1 MLNYGTQ
8 PDTLG
13 PLTAAQRAL
22 WAAQQLRPEIPYNF
36 AGYLAIDH
44 DVDADKL
51 MAACESAAARFGTPC
66 ARLSLEDGEP
76 VFIVD
81 RTFPLSLCCVDL
93 RGEADPAGA
102 AHSWMED
109 DYCRPVDLFTDRLIN
124 FALLRIAEDL
134 SYFYLRTHHVLVDGY
149 GANNII
155 RHVAAVYS
163 GDRPHTGEVD
173 FSAFAL
179 LPEADRK
186 YQQSSRS
193 TADAEYWKTVVR
205 GPLDITD
212 LAGMQRPVAPRHPMV
227 RELVCT
233 HRLLETGQDRFDV
246 ARVVAAMAAF
256 VAKTTGRDHVSL
268 SLPVSARTTAAL
280 KNSAGMVSNMVPL
293 VIGVDDGDTVG
304 ELTDRVATAVIGALR
319 HQQFRGWPA
328 LVADATRHD
337 TNVEFGQVVN
347 VFNFAEPMRF
357 GPSQPMCNVLTTLPI
372 QDVAIN
378 IYPPLGGGTPRI
390 QFAWN
395 PDRYGADEIDRH
407 VTRLESLFDRLL
419 MADAAVVLGDV
430 PLLDRAERDLVLSRW
445 SGAGVDARVGVAP
458 ELLAAAVAAD
468 PDAVA
473 VVDGDRELSYREL
486 DESSTRLARVLID
499 RGVGPERAVGVAI
512 DRSAEL
518 VVAWWAVAK
527 AGGVYVPVDQAQPVE
542 RVATVLDAVAAVCV
556 LTCGSAD
563 VAGAGARPVLRV
575 DGLDLSGRSAD
586 RLTDADRLPPLKVD
600 DAAYVIFT
608 SGSTGTPK
616 GVAVTHAGLLGV
628 AAAQRAVFGL
638 GADARVLMVASPVF
652 DASVFEMLW
661 AVGARAT
668 QVVAPR
674 DVYAGDA
681 LTALLRAHRVT
692 AAVLT
697 PTVLSSLDPAR
708 LDGLD
713 TLITAGEACPAEL
726 AAAWATDRRM
736 VNAYGPTE
744 ATIWATCSTPLAVG
758 QPVRIGAAIPG
769 VRTLVL
775 DAQLNPAPIGVVG
788 ELYLSGPALARGYVG
803 QPALS
808 AERFVANP
816 FGGPGS
822 RMYRTGDRVC
832 WDPDGQLR
840 YLGRT
845 DAQVKIR
852 GYRIEPGEVQTA
864 LAAVAGVRQAVVIAR
879 EGDGGDTR
887 LVGYITGTADP
898 VAIRGKLAEGLPAYL
913 VPAAVVVIDALP
925 LTANGK
931 LDTRALPAPK
941 YTAGAYRAPA
951 DAVEEILAGI
961 YAQVLGVERVGADD
975 SFFDLGGD
983 SIMSLQ
989 VVARARTAG
998 VMCRPRDVF
1007 VEQTVARL
1015 ARVATVTVG
1024 DDDALD
1030 DGTGPVTAT
1039 PIMRWLRDLDGPV
1052 DQFNQTMLVQAP
1064 AGAGEADAVAVLQA
1078 LLDRHAMLRLRVD
1091 DDGADGWSPSVPDS
1105 GSVDAAGCVRAVDVL
1120 SDAALIDAR
1129 SRINPGAG
1137 AMISALWVSST
1148 GQLVLMIHHL
1158 AVDGVSW
1165 RILLEDLNIAWAQH
1179 RSGQPVVLPPG
1190 GTSFARWSALL
1201 NEHARHPEV
1210 VAQADAWR
1218 RVSATP
1224 PVLPAAHVT
1233 DTHADA
1239 GHLSAQLDVETTRML
1254 LGEVPAAFRAGAHDI
1269 LLIAFGMAVT
1279 QLSGNGGAPIGID
1292 VEGHGRHE
1300 LSATVD
1306 LSRTVGWFTATY
1318 PVALHLGGLDW
1329 AQVAAGDAAL
1339 GAALKGAKEQLRAL
1353 PDGLTYGLLRYL
1365 NPDAGL
1371 GDCDPT
1377 VVFNYLGRL
1386 AGTAELSDDVWRPS
1400 LESLSATA
1408 VASAVP
1414 MPLSHT
1420 VALDAGVL
1428 DGEDGPRLHANWTWA
1443 TSVLDHADATRLNEL
1458 WFEALRGICAHVRRG
1473 GGGLTPSDVAP
1484 ARLTQQQI
1492 DAFERHGRIADVLPL
1507 TPLQQGLYFHAAAA
1521 QAGGVVLYA
1530 LQLDIGIA
1538 GPLDPQR
1545 LRQAVHTTVRRHPNL
1560 AARFCTEID
1569 PPVQIIPGNP
1579 TVPWHYVDLSTD
1591 QPELD
1596 DRVQRLAAAERAA
1609 VCELADPPAFR
1620 AALVRTAHDRH
1631 RFVLTAHH
1639 VVLDGSSLPILLQ
1652 EIFAAYHEQ
1661 RLPAPVPYR
1670 KFVAWQAGRDL
1681 DSAHA
1686 AWREVL
1692 SGFDT
1697 PTLVGPPHRQ
1707 RLGRQGLRSR
1717 RLSEQ
1722 TTQALHQLARTHR
1735 TTMNTVLRAGWAQL
1749 LMSLTGQRDVVFGA
1763 AVSGRTANVAGIES
1777 MVGLL
1782 INTVPVRANVT
1793 PQTTVADLLGKLH
1806 NDFQQTLDHEHVAL
1820 TEIHRITGHD
1830 QLFDTLFVFENY
1842 PLDAAASMEL
1852 GELAVTDFSSHEST
1866 HYPLTL
1872 QATPGRE
1879 LALGIEYDSD
1889 LFDAGTVA
1897 ALVDRIERVLLA
1909 MIDDPSRRLSSV
1921 DMLALDEH
1929 ERLDEFG
1936 NRAVLARAADGGS
1949 IPELFAAQVIR
1960 TPDAVALSCGPN
1972 SWTYRELNLASNR
1985 LAHLL
1990 IGHGAAPGRSVALM
2004 FGRSAE
2010 AIVAILAVLKSR
2022 AAYLPID
2029 PAVPDE
2035 RIEFVLGDAAPV
2047 AAVTTAELTS
2057 RFDGHAL
2064 TVIDVA
2070 DPRITARPDAGLPL
2084 PSGADIAH
2092 IVYTSGTTGVPKG
2105 VATTHHNVTQLLESL
2120 HLGLPSGPGQV
2131 WSQWYSYA
2139 FDASVEEI
2147 WGALLHGSR
2156 LLVVPETVAAVPE
2169 HFQDLLVRERVTVL
2183 HQTPSALAALSPQGL
2198 ESAALVV
2205 AAEPCAV
2212 EMVDCWAPGRIM
2224 TNAYGPTE
2232 TTLCVT
2238 VSVPLAPGA
2247 GMVPIGVPVPG
2258 AALFVLDAWLRP
2270 VPVGVVG
2277 ELYVAGRGVGV
2288 GYVHR
2293 AGLTA
2298 SRFVACP
2305 FGQPGQ
2311 RMYRTG
2317 DLVSWGADGQLR
2329 YLGRADEQV
2338 KIRGYRIELGE
2349 IRTALAGLD
2358 AVDQAVVIVRED
2370 RPGDKRLVGYVTE
2383 SGSGALDP
2391 AAARTEL
2398 GERLPAYMVPAA
2410 IVVVEALP
2418 LTVNGKL
2425 DTRALPMPEYRDTAY
2440 RAPSNAVEEILAG
2453 VYAQVLGLDRVGV
2466 DDSFFDLGGDSLSAM
2481 RLIATL
2487 NKTLHT
2493 DLTVRTLFNTPT
2505 VAQLAPQLRETTG
2518 QDEPLVAGERP
2529 ALVPLSYAQSRL
2541 WFLGQLHGPSPV
2553 YNMTVGLRLR
2563 GRLDAGALGAAL
2575 RDVVDRHESLRT
2587 IFPHIEGVPYQEV
2600 VGPERAELGWEV
2612 VDATGWSQ
2620 ARLAGAIDAVARHAF
2635 DLATETP
2642 LHAKLFQLA
2651 DEEHVLAAAV
2661 HHIAADGSSITPL
2674 VRDLGLAYAARC
2686 GGQAPDWTPLTVQYA
2701 DYTLWQRVRFGDFD
2715 DTDGPIADQLA
2726 YWEKALAGMPERLE
2740 LPTDRPYPP
2749 VADYRGANAAVEWSA
2764 DVQQRVRAL
2773 AREHD
2778 ATNFMVMQAAL
2789 AVLLGKLC
2797 ATDDVAVGFPVAGR
2811 PDPALDDLVGFFVN
2825 RLVLR
2830 VELAGDPTVAE
2841 VLAQVR
2847 SRSLAAYE
2855 HQDVPFDVLVDRLN
2869 PARSMAQAP
2878 LVQVSLAWQNLPG
2891 QHDDPAAGLALGD
2904 LHITPMPLDT
2914 HTARMDLTLSLAE
2927 RWNQAGE
2934 PAGISGAVEFR
2945 TDVFDAKTVEALIA
2959 RLERVVAA
2967 MTADPTRRL
2976 SSIDVLDETEY
2987 ARLDAMG
2994 NRAVLSQPVVGV
3006 SIPELFAA
3014 QVIRTPDAVAISCA
3028 GHSMTYGELEQAANR
3043 LAHHLAG
3050 QGAGP
3055 GQSVALLLPRSTDAI
3070 VAILAVLKTGA
3081 AYLPIDPAVPDARIG
3096 FLLGDTGPIAALTT
3110 AEFAGRLDGYD
3121 LLVIDVDV
3129 PVDAQPGFAPA
3140 APRADDIAH
3149 IIYTSG
3155 TTGVPKGV
3163 AVTHHNV
3170 TQLMQ
3175 GLDAGMTAP
3184 GPAKVST
3191 QWHSYAFDASVR
3203 EIWGALLHG
3212 GRLVV
3217 VPEAL
3222 AGSPDEL
3229 RALLVDERVDVVSQ
3243 TPSALAAL
3251 SLDGLDAAA
3260 LIVGGEACPTE
3271 LVDRWAPG
3279 RVMTNAYGPTETT
3292 VDVTISGPLEAGAP
3306 AVPIGAPVAGAALFV
3321 LDKWLRPV
3329 PPGVVGELYV
3339 AGRGVGVGYLRRAA
3353 LTASRFVACPF
3364 APVPGARMY
3373 RTGDLVRW
3381 GADGQLHYVGR
3392 ADEQV
3397 KIRGYRIELSEI
3409 RTALAGLDGV
3419 ETAAVIV
3426 REDLPAALH
3435 VVGYITGTADPA
3447 VARAELAARL
3457 PAYLVPAAIV
3467 AIDALPLTVTGKL
3480 DTRALP
3486 APEYRDAAY
3495 RAPGNAIE
3503 EILADTYA
3511 EVLGLDRVGVD
3522 DSFFD
3527 LGGDSLTAMRLIAA
3541 INKTLNTRLGVR
3553 ALFDTPAIAQLAPRI
3568 RTDGGGLEPLVAGE
3582 RPAVIPLSYGQS
3594 RLWFLDQLQGASP
3607 VYNMAV
3613 ALRLSGRLDA
3623 DALAAALTDVM
3634 ARHEALR
3641 TVFPHTEGVPYQNVV
3656 ATERADFGWEV
3667 IDASAWPPARLE
3679 DAVAAAAYHPFALA
3693 AQIPL
3698 FAKLFRLAEDEHV
3711 LVATVHH
3718 IAADGWSVAPLVRDL
3733 GAAYASRRVGQAP
3746 GWAALPV
3753 QYADYTLWQRAQFG
3767 DLEDS
3772 DSPIGVELAYWQEAL
3787 AGMPERLPLPTDRPY
3802 PPVADYRG
3810 ASVAVEWPPELQQR
3824 VRAVARAHNATSFM
3838 VIQAALAALL
3848 SKLTATN
3855 DISVGFAIAGRS
3867 DAALDQL
3874 VGFFVNTLILRV
3886 DVSGDATVT
3895 DLLAQVRAR
3904 SLEALEHQDV
3914 PFELLVERLNPIRSL
3929 SHHPLIQVSMTWQNL
3944 REHGNDP
3951 AAGLDL
3957 GDLQVTQLPLE
3968 TRTARMDLTF
3978 SLGERFTED
3987 GEPGGIGGAVEFR
4000 TDVFDAETVAVLVDR
4015 LERVLA
4021 AMTTDPALRLSSVD
4035 VLDAAER
4042 AQLDVLGNRAALDAP
4057 TAGVSVPELFAR
4069 QVARTPD
4076 AVALSCGDVSMTYRE
4091 LDEAANR
4098 LAHLLIDHGAR
4109 RGECVAVLFER
4120 SAQAIVAILGV
4131 LKSGAAYLP
4140 MDPAVPDARI
4150 EFMIGDARPVVA
4162 VTTTGLV
4169 DRFAGLGVRALDMND
4184 PAMTSQPCTAL
4195 PAPSGEDI
4203 AHIIYTSGTTG
4214 VPKGVATTHA
4224 NVTQLL
4230 GSLHVGLPSGP
4241 GQAWSQWY
4249 SYAFD
4254 ASVEEI
4260 LGALLHGSRLVI
4272 VPESVAALPEDLQAL
4287 LIDERVTVLHQT
4299 PSAVSALSP
4308 RVLGSTAL
4316 VVAAEA
4322 CSAELVDR
4330 WALGRVM
4337 TNAYGP
4343 TETTMC
4349 VAVSP
4354 PLSAGM
4360 GTPPIGAPVPG
4371 AAFFVLDPWLQ
4382 PVPVGTVGELYV
4394 AGRGLGAGYLRRP
4407 GLTASRFVACPF
4419 GRPGQRMYRTGDLVR
4434 WRPDGQLQ
4442 YLGRIDE
4449 QVKIRGYRIELG
4461 EIQAALSGL
4470 DEVNQSVVIVREDRP
4485 GDKRLVGYATES
4497 SPGALDV
4504 TTARAR
4510 LREGLPPYM
4519 VPAALV
4525 VIEALPLT
4533 VNGKL
4538 NTRAL
4543 PAPAYRDA
4551 DYRAPGN
4558 ELEHLLADTYAEVL
4572 GLDRVGID
4580 DSFFDLG
4587 GDSLSAMRLVAT
4599 LNKALH
4605 THLNVRTLFN
4615 APTVAALSQQVD
4627 KHTDDPRFVAV
4638 HGAQAAEVHARDL
4651 TLDKFIDAAT
4661 LAGAS
4666 SLPGPGTEIRTVLLT
4681 GATGFLGRYLV
4692 LQWLE
4697 RLELAEGKLI
4707 CLVRAGSDEEARRR
4721 LEKTFDSGDPRLLRY
4736 FHELAGDHLE
4746 VIAGDKGEVNLG
4758 LDELTWRRLAESV
4771 DLIVDPAAVVNGAL
4785 PYSEL
4790 FGPNVAGTAE
4800 LIRLALT
4807 TKLKPF
4813 TYVST
4818 ANVGDQIALPAFTEG
4833 ADIRIISP
4841 SRRNDGSR
4849 ANGYGNSKWAGEV
4862 LLREANDL
4870 CGLPVAVFRSGMILA
4885 GTTYAGQLNLSDLV
4899 TRMVLSVVATGVAPR
4914 SFYQL
4919 DAQGNRQRAHYDGL
4933 PVEFVAEAIATLGAR
4948 LGRES
4953 QSGFETYHVMNQHD
4967 DGIGLDEYVDWL
4979 IEAGYRIERTDDFGD
4994 WLNRF
4999 EAGLRALP
5007 DRVREHSILAV
5018 LMSTNA
5024 LHLQPADPAWNSVV
5038 STDRFRAAV
5047 RDAKVGPDQNNPDI
5061 PHVTPGVIVQYAI
5074 GLELLGLL

>member
-51 MAACESAAARFGTPC
+51 MVACESAAARFGTPC

-81 RTFPLSLCCVDL
+81 RTFPLTLCCVDL
-93 RGEADPAGA
+93 RAAADPAGA

-109 DYCRPVDLFTDRLIN
+109 DYCRPVDLLADRLIN
-124 FALLRIAEDL
+124 FALLRIADDL

-179 LPEADRK
+179 LPEADGK

-193 TADAEYWKTVVR
+193 AADAEYWKTVVR

-212 LAGMQRPVAPRHPMV
+212 LAGTQRPVAPRHPMV

-233 HRLLETGQDRFDV
+233 HGLLGNGQDQFDV
-246 ARVVAAMAAF
+246 ARVVAATAAF
-256 VAKTTGRDHVSL
+256 VAKTTGRQTISL

-280 KNSAGMVSNMVPL
+280 KKSAGMVSNMVPL

-304 ELTDRVATAVIGALR
+304 DLTDRVGTAVIGALR
-319 HQQFRGWPA
+319 HQQFRGWPD
-328 LVADATRHD
+328 LVADATGHD
-337 TNVEFGQVVN
+337 TNLEFGQVVN
-347 VFNFAEPMRF
+347 AFNFAEPMRF
-357 GPSQPMCNVLTTLPI
+357 GPSLPMCNVLTTLPI
-372 QDVAIN
+372 QDMAIN

-395 PDRYGADEIDRH
+395 PDRYTADEVDRH
-407 VTRLESLFDRLL
+407 ITRLESLFDRLL
-419 MADAAVVLGDV
+419 MADASVVLGEV
-430 PLLDRAERDLVLSRW
+430 PLLDRGERDLLLSRW
-445 SGAGVDARVGVAP
+445 SGAGVDAPVGLAA
-458 ELLAAAVAAD
+458 ELLAAAVTAD

-486 DESSTRLARVLID
+486 DESSTRLARALID
-499 RGVGPERAVGVAI
+499 VGVGPERAVGVAI

-542 RVATVLDAVAAVCV
+542 RVAAVLDAVAAVCV
-556 LTCGSAD
+556 LACGSGD

-575 DGLDLSGRSAD
+575 DDPELAGRSAD
-586 RLTDADRLPPLKVD
+586 RITDADRVAPLDVD

-616 GVAVTHAGLLGV
+616 GVTVTHAGLLGV
-628 AAAQRAVFGL
+628 ASAQRAVFGL

-661 AVGARAT
+661 AVGSRAT
-668 QVVAPR
+668 QVVASR

-681 LTALLRAHRVT
+681 LAAFLRAHRVS

-708 LDGLD
+708 LDGLG
-713 TLITAGEACPAEL
+713 TVITAGEACPAEL
-726 AAAWATDRRM
+726 AAAWATGRRM

-744 ATIWATCSTPLAVG
+744 ATIWATCSAPLAAG

-775 DAQLNPAPIGVVG
+775 DAQLNPAPIGVIG

-803 QPALS
+803 QAALS

-816 FGGPGS
+816 FGGAGS

-852 GYRIEPGEVQTA
+852 GYRIEPGEVQSA
-864 LAAVAGVRQAVVIAR
+864 MAAVDGVGQAVVIAR
-879 EGDGGDTR
+879 EGHGGDTR
-887 LVGYITGTADP
+887 LIGYITGTADP
-898 VAIRGKLAEGLPAYL
+898 VAIRGQLAERLPAYM

-931 LDTRALPAPK
+931 LDTRALPAPE

-961 YAQVLGVERVGADD
+961 YAEVLGVQRVGADD

-989 VVARARTAG
+989 VVARARAAG

-1015 ARVATVTVG
+1015 ARVATVTAG

-1039 PIMRWLRDLDGPV
+1039 PIMRWLHDIDGPV

-1064 AGAGEADAVAVLQA
+1064 AGAGEADAVAVLRA
-1078 LLDRHAMLRLRVD
+1078 LLDRHAMLRLCVD
-1091 DDGADGWSPSVPDS
+1091 DDGAGGWSLSVLDA
-1105 GSVDAAGCVRAVDVL
+1105 GSVDAAGRVRAVDVL
-1120 SDAALIDAR
+1120 SDEALIDAR
-1129 SRINPGAG
+1129 SRLNPGAG
-1137 AMISALWVSST
+1137 AMLSALWVSTT

-1224 PVLPAAHVT
+1224 PALPAAHVT
-1233 DTHADA
+1233 DTRANA

-1254 LGEVPAAFRAGAHDI
+1254 LGEVPAAFRVGAHDI

-1279 QLSGNGGAPIGID
+1279 QLAGNGGTPIGID
-1292 VEGHGRHE
+1292 VEGHGRQE

-1329 AQVAAGDAAL
+1329 AQVAAGDTAL
-1339 GAALKGAKEQLRAL
+1339 GAVLKGAKEQLRAL

-1371 GDCDPT
+1371 DDCGPT

-1400 LESLSATA
+1400 FDSLSATA

-1414 MPLSHT
+1414 VPLSHT
-1420 VALDAGVL
+1420 VTLDVGVL
-1428 DGEDGPRLHANWTWA
+1428 DDEGGPRLHANWTWA
-1443 TSVLDHADATRLNEL
+1443 TSVLDHADATRLSEL

-1492 DAFERHGRIADVLPL
+1492 DVFERHGRVADVLPL

-1521 QAGGVVLYA
+1521 QAGGVDLYA

-1545 LRQAVHTTVRRHPNL
+1545 LREAVHTAVRRHPNL
-1560 AARFCTEID
+1560 AARFCADID
-1569 PPVQIIPGNP
+1569 PPVQIIPGDP
-1579 TVPWHYVDLSTD
+1579 TIPWHYVDLGTD
-1591 QPELD
+1591 RADLD
-1596 DRVQRLAAAERAA
+1596 DRVQRLSAAERAA

-1620 AALVRTAHDRH
+1620 ATLIRAAHDRY

-1652 EIFAAYHEQ
+1652 EIFAAYHAQ
-1661 RLPAPVPYR
+1661 YLPAPVPYR
-1670 KFVAWQAGRDL
+1670 RFVAWQAGRDL
-1681 DSAHA
+1681 DAAHA
-1686 AWREVL
+1686 GWREVL
-1692 SGFDT
+1692 AGFDT

-1707 RLGRQGLRSR
+1707 RLGRQGLESR
-1717 RLSEQ
+1717 RLSER
-1722 TTQALHQLARTHR
+1722 TTQALHHLARAHH
-1735 TTMNTVLRAGWAQL
+1735 TTINTVLRAAWAQL

-1763 AVSGRTANVAGIES
+1763 AVSGRTADVAGVES

-1782 INTVPVRANVT
+1782 INTVPVRAHVS
-1793 PQTTVADLLGKLH
+1793 PQTTIAGLLSKLH
-1806 NDFQQTLDHEHVAL
+1806 NDFQQTLDHEHLAL

-1852 GELAVTDFSSHEST
+1852 GELSVTDFRSHEST

-1879 LALGIEYDSD
+1879 LALGIEYDAD
-1889 LFDAGTVA
+1889 LFDAETVA
-1897 ALVDRIERVLLA
+1897 ALADRVERVLLA

-1921 DMLALDEH
+1921 DMVALDEH

-1936 NRAVLARAADGGS
+1936 NRAVLARAAGGAS
-1949 IPELFAAQVIR
+1949 IPELFAAQAFR
-1960 TPDAVALSCGPN
+1960 TPDAVALSCGQV
-1972 SWTYRELNLASNR
+1972 SWTYRELDLTSNR

-1990 IGHGAAPGRSVALM
+1990 IGHGARPGQSVALM

-2010 AIVAILAVLKSR
+2010 AIVAILAVLKSG

-2029 PAVPDE
+2029 PAVPGA

-2070 DPRITARPDAGLPL
+2070 DPGITTQPDAGP
-2084 PSGADIAH
+2084 PPPAGADIAH

-2120 HLGLPSGPGQV
+2120 HIGLPSGPGQV

-2156 LLVVPETVAAVPE
+2156 LLVVPESVAAVPE
-2169 HFQDLLVRERVTVL
+2169 DFQDLLVRERVTVL

-2212 EMVDCWAPGRIM
+2212 EMVDRWAPGRIM

-2247 GMVPIGVPVPG
+2247 GVVPIGVPVPG

-2349 IRTALAGLD
+2349 IQSALGGLA

-2383 SGSGALDP
+2383 SGSGTLDP

-2425 DTRALPMPEYRDTAY
+2425 DARALPIPEYRDTAY

-2481 RLIATL
+2481 RLITTI
-2487 NKTLHT
+2487 NTTLHT

-2505 VAQLAPQLRETTG
+2505 VAQLAPQLRETAG
-2518 QDEPLVAGERP
+2518 RDEPLVAADRP
-2529 ALVPLSYAQSRL
+2529 DLIPLSYAQSRL

-2575 RDVVDRHESLRT
+2575 RDVVARHESLRT

-2600 VGPERAELGWEV
+2600 VSPERAELGWEV
-2612 VDATGWSQ
+2612 ADATGWTQ
-2620 ARLAGAIDAVARHAF
+2620 ARLADAIDAVARHAF

-2642 LHAKLFQLA
+2642 LRAKLFKLA
-2651 DEEHVLAAAV
+2651 EDEHVLAAAV
-2661 HHIAADGSSITPL
+2661 HHIAADGSSINPL
-2674 VRDLGLAYAARC
+2674 VRDLGMAYAARC
-2686 GGQAPDWTPLTVQYA
+2686 GGQAPDWNPLAVQYA
-2701 DYTLWQRVRFGDFD
+2701 DYTLWQRARFGEFD

-2726 YWEKALAGMPERLE
+2726 YWQGALAGMPERLE
-2740 LPTDRPYPP
+2740 LPTDRPYPA

-2778 ATNFMVMQAAL
+2778 ATSFMVMQAAL

-2830 VELAGDPTVAE
+2830 VEMAGDPTVAD
-2841 VLAQVR
+2841 VLGQVR

-2869 PARSMAQAP
+2869 PVRSMSQAP

-2891 QHDDPAAGLALGD
+2891 QHDPAAGLALGD

-2945 TDVFDAKTVEALIA
+2945 TDVFDAKSVEALIA

-2976 SSIDVLDETEY
+2976 SSIDVLDEGEY
-2987 ARLDAMG
+2987 ARLDEMG
-2994 NRAVLSQPVVGV
+2994 NRAALTQPVAGV

-3014 QVIRTPDAVAISCA
+3014 QANQTPDAVAITCA
-3028 GHSMTYGELEQAANR
+3028 GRSMTYGELERAANR

-3050 QGAGP
+3050 QGVGP
-3055 GQSVALLLPRSTDAI
+3055 GQCVALLLSRSTEAI

-3096 FLLGDTGPIAALTT
+3096 FLVGDAGPIAALTT
-3110 AEFAGRLDGYD
+3110 AELAGRLEGYD
-3121 LLVIDVDV
+3121 LRVIDVDV
-3129 PVDAQPGFAPA
+3129 PVDAQPGFAPPAPA
-3140 APRADDIAH
+3140 ADNIAH

-3155 TTGVPKGV
+3155 TTGIPKGV

-3170 TQLMQ
+3170 TQLMR

-3184 GPAKVST
+3184 GPVKVST

-3217 VPEAL
+3217 VPEAV
-3222 AGSPDEL
+3222 AGSPEEL

-3251 SLDGLDAAA
+3251 ALDGLESAA

-3292 VDVTISGPLEAGAP
+3292 VDVTISAPLEAGAP

-3321 LDKWLRPV
+3321 LDKSLRPA

-3364 APVPGARMY
+3364 AEVPGARMY

-3397 KIRGYRIELSEI
+3397 KIRGYRVELGEI

-3419 ETAAVIV
+3419 ETAAVIA
-3426 REDLPAALH
+3426 REDRPAALRL
-3435 VVGYITGTADPA
+3435 VGYITGTADPA
-3447 VARAELAARL
+3447 VARAELATRL

-3486 APEYRDAAY
+3486 VPTYRDAAY

-3553 ALFDTPAIAQLAPRI
+3553 ALFDTPDIAQLAPRV
-3568 RTDGGGLEPLVAGE
+3568 RAGEARLEPLVAGE
-3582 RPAVIPLSYGQS
+3582 RPDVIPLSYGQS
-3594 RLWFLDQLQGASP
+3594 RLWFLDQLHGASP

-3623 DALAAALTDVM
+3623 DALAAALTDVL

-3641 TVFPHTEGVPYQNVV
+3641 TVFPHTDGVPYQDVV

-3667 IDASAWPPARLE
+3667 VDATAWPPARLD
-3679 DAVAAAAYHPFALA
+3679 DAVGAAAYHPFTLGT
-3693 AQIPL
+3693 QIPL

-3733 GAAYASRRVGQAP
+3733 GAAYAARRAGQAP

-3772 DSPIGVELAYWQEAL
+3772 DSPIGVELAYWQEVL

-3810 ASVAVEWPPELQQR
+3810 ASVAVEWPAELQQR
-3824 VRAVARAHNATSFM
+3824 VRALARAHNATSFM

-3848 SKLTATN
+3848 SKLTAIN
-3855 DISVGFAIAGRS
+3855 DISVGFAIAGRT

-3886 DVSGDATVT
+3886 DVSGDATVA
-3895 DLLAQVRAR
+3895 DLLAQVRSR

-3929 SHHPLIQVSMTWQNL
+3929 AHHPLVQVSMTWQNL

-3978 SLGERFTED
+3978 SLGERFTGD
-3987 GEPGGIGGAVEFR
+3987 GEPAGIGGAVEFR
-4000 TDVFDAETVAVLVDR
+4000 TDVFDAKSVEGLIDR

-4042 AQLDVLGNRAALDAP
+4042 AHLDALGNRAALDAP

-4076 AVALSCGDVSMTYRE
+4076 AVAVSCGGGSMTYRE

-4120 SAQAIVAILGV
+4120 SAPAIVAILGV

-4150 EFMIGDARPVVA
+4150 EFMVGDARPVAA

-4184 PAMTSQPCTAL
+4184 PAMTRQPCTGL
-4195 PAPSGEDI
+4195 PMPGGEDI

-4241 GQAWSQWY
+4241 GQVWSQWY

-4260 LGALLHGSRLVI
+4260 WGALLHGSRLVI

-4287 LIDERVTVLHQT
+4287 LIDEQVTVLHQT

-4308 RVLGSTAL
+4308 RVLESTAL

-4330 WALGRVM
+4330 WAPGRVM

-4371 AAFFVLDPWLQ
+4371 AAFFVLDPWLR
-4382 PVPVGTVGELYV
+4382 PVPMGTVGELYV

-4419 GRPGQRMYRTGDLVR
+4419 GQPGQRMYRTGDLVR

-4470 DEVNQSVVIVREDRP
+4470 DEVDQAVVIVREDRP
-4485 GDKRLVGYATES
+4485 GDKRLVGYVTES
-4497 SPGALDV
+4497 APGALDV
-4504 TTARAR
+4504 VTARAR

-4538 NTRAL
+4538 DTRAL
-4543 PAPAYRDA
+4543 PVPTYRDA

-4558 ELEHLLADTYAEVL
+4558 ELEYLLAETYAEVL

-4599 LNKALH
+4599 LNKALQ
-4605 THLNVRTLFN
+4605 THLSVRTLFN

-4661 LAGAS
+4661 LAAAS

-4681 GATGFLGRYLV
+4681 GATGFLGRYLA

-4697 RLELAEGKLI
+4697 RLELADGKLI

-4721 LEKTFDSGDPRLLRY
+4721 LEKTFDSGDPQLLRY
-4736 FHELAGDHLE
+4736 FHELADDHLE
-4746 VIAGDKGEVNLG
+4746 VIAGDKGEANLG
-4758 LDELTWRRLAESV
+4758 LDEQTWRRLAESV

-4807 TKLKPF
+4807 AKLKPF

-4818 ANVGDQIALPAFTEG
+4818 ANVGDQVAPAAFTED
-4833 ADIRIISP
+4833 ADIRIISS

-4870 CGLPVAVFRSGMILA
+4870 YGLPVAVFRSGMILA
-4885 GTTYAGQLNLSDLV
+4885 DTTFAGQLNLSDLV

-4948 LGRES
+4948 VGRES
-4953 QSGFETYHVMNQHD
+4953 GSGFETYHVMNQHD

-4979 IEAGYRIERTDDFGD
+4979 IEAGHPIERIDDFGD
-4994 WLNRF
+4994 WLRRF

-5024 LHLQPADPAWNSVV
+5024 LQLQPADPAWNSAV

-5047 RDAKVGPDQNNPDI
+5047 QDAKVGADKNNPDI
-5061 PHVTPGVIVQYAI
+5061 PHVTPGVIIQYVV
-5074 GLELLGLL
+5074 GLQLCGLL